1 MCTRQN
7 THLHFWRAF
16 SDDIMSQIELTTC
29 HMVTV
34 KINKLNSLMF
44 FQVDTLDSWI
54 LYKFGPKGKY
64 PTHASVPKLVS
75 RAEIES
81 AKSKFRIFI
90 NLLAIATLIVTATYL
105 VYGARVLFEMAA
117 N

>member
-1 MCTRQN
+1 
-7 THLHFWRAF
+7 
-16 SDDIMSQIELTTC
+16 
-29 HMVTV
+29 
-34 KINKLNSLMF
+34 MF
-44 FQVDTLDSWI
+44 LYVFQVDTLDSWI

-90 NLLAIATLIVTATYL
+90 NLVAIVTLVVTATYL
-105 VYGARVLFEMAA
+105 VYGARVHLLIFFFFFFFCWVADVQKSHMAFE
-117 N
+117 